1 MICNV
6 LFLAIAI
13 FHAWVHFIGFYSYST
28 REQICRA
35 AFLRARNAFAAEE
48 RAVQENAKLM
58 DLLQTA
64 VPSHL
69 VHAARQQFAK
79 SPPTIYTEHYNQTS
93 VVYCRLVGLEDVLS
107 CCSAQDS
114 AQLLNEFNAR
124 IDQIIKKCGCIRLQS
139 DGILVI
145 SGIPAARDD
154 HLKNAISFACDLQAL
169 IRSFCDATI
178 VDLQLR
184 CGIECGAVSCGIFG
198 LTKWHYDAIGYP
210 IEEAINI
217 ERIAPESGIYMAD
230 GAKRQAEC
238 NFRFEKCGQLWRLT
252 NDQYYYCDSNLSS
265 SILFPNL
272 KRFSL
277 VTIPQAINRLLQTI
291 SSANDTLLKNNATMG
306 GRRKKRMDK
315 LSLMNGKKST
325 DKDNTGRSVMHSWL
339 LCFRN
344 QQMEKAYQIQF
355 DQWFVPALA
364 ISILFLVVYGIY
376 HVLVLPRQISTL
388 IMIIISLAII
398 FMILLT
404 LYANFFQVFIIL
416 LIISLLFICGIV
428 NAFSCPQNSNLTPL
442 DECGIVHFSQLNCAF
457 WMLLTSVFVRFP
469 SLVLFGALLVAF
481 ALYSCHTFITHP
493 MLYVNYEQ
501 FVTVNNIELELLSS
515 LFMLSLLIFL
525 HFRRNERILRL
536 EFMSKLKELDETSN
550 AERIELANQQMLQNA
565 LPSHI
570 AQSFP
575 SKSDLYHH
583 ICHSVGIA
591 HISILSDDDNGETA
605 VRNLKNLI
613 CIFDQIVMQHR
624 GIEKIRGCQKN
635 YIVAVGVIPDFCK
648 NVHDTPST
656 IGDLLAELTQFALD
670 ISAFAADH
678 GISLNIGIDCGSVLS
693 TVINNQKPTYE
704 LIGMPCLG
712 ARTLMQH
719 ANCYGIMVS
728 EEIYLA
734 LRPRNFNFDSRPIK
748 ISRTLNAYVFE
759 DNYPDTSYQ
768 ADETDINSLS
778 LPPEQNSTSQNPLEM
793 FASMNSS
800 FSSEVYSI
808 DVGVETDSEM
818 EWITPEMLLYEKNAE
833 FANNT
838 QPSTSSVQL
847 SAHVN
852 ENYFDSQAYI
862 SSDSQCN
869 QSVTPERNRRL
880 RFYMRRTPSWLNRSM
895 TSDTSRIFDG
905 NDKLAA
911 AASRVDRMLAEL
923 TAIADFNPTPE
934 DHPFPTALST
944 STKSLRRDISSACHT
959 EYDNAESEGN
969 WSDSEMHN
977 DRLERL
983 HKSLRECSGVSN
995 PQRQKCRLWSQSD
1008 NGNDADIDSICSSIG
1023 TPSFFSNLR
1032 WNSVHSI
1039 GYENEYE
1046 FASKED
1052 LKEIAR
1058 SQMEAL
1064 SRDIRMSFGDYQ
1076 LTTFSNH
1083 TP

>member
-1 MICNV
+1 
-6 LFLAIAI
+6 
-13 FHAWVHFIGFYSYST
+13 
-28 REQICRA
+28 
-35 AFLRARNAFAAEE
+35 
-48 RAVQENAKLM
+48 M

-69 VHAARQQFAK
+69 VHTARQQFTK
-79 SPPTIYTEHYNQTS
+79 SPPTIYTEHYKQTS
-93 VVYCRLVGLEDVLS
+93 VVYCRLVGLEDILS

-114 AQLLNEFNAR
+114 ALLLNEFNTR
-124 IDQIIKKCGCIRLQS
+124 IDQITKKCGCIRLQS

-145 SGIPAARDD
+145 SGIPVARDD
-154 HLKNAISFACDLQAL
+154 HLKNAIAFACDLQTL

-184 CGIECGAVSCGIFG
+184 CGIECGSVSCGIFG

-217 ERIAPESGIYMAD
+217 ERIAPGSGIYIAEA
-230 GAKRQAEC
+230 AKRQVEC
-238 NFRFEKCGQLWRLT
+238 NFRFEKCGQLWRVA
-252 NDQYYYCDSNLSS
+252 NENYYGDSNLSS

-277 VTIPQAINRLLQTI
+277 VTVPQAINRLLQTI
-291 SSANDTLLKNNATMG
+291 SSANDTLLKNSAAMG
-306 GRRKKRMDK
+306 GRRKINYFRRMDK
-315 LSLMNGKKST
+315 LALMNGKKST
-325 DKDNTGRSVMHSWL
+325 DKDNNGRSVMNNYFL
-339 LCFRN
+339 YFRN
-344 QQMEKAYQIQF
+344 QQMEKAYQVQF

-364 ISILFLVVYGIY
+364 ISIFFLVIYGIY

-404 LYANFFQVFIIL
+404 LYANFFQNFCQFITRTAIGHTIIIL

-428 NAFSCPQNSNLTPL
+428 NAFSCPQHSNLTPL

-457 WMLLTSVFVRFP
+457 WMLATSVFIRFP
-469 SLVLFGALLVAF
+469 SLVLLGTLLIAF
-481 ALYSCHTFITHP
+481 SVYSCHIFITHP
-493 MLYVNYEQ
+493 MLYVNYAQ
-501 FVTVNNIELELLSS
+501 FITAYNVEWELLGG
-515 LFMLSLLIFL
+515 LLVLSLLIFL

-536 EFMSKLKELDETSN
+536 EFMSKLKELEETSN

-565 LPSHI
+565 LPMHI

-575 SKSDLYHH
+575 TKSDLYHH

-591 HISILSDDDNGETA
+591 HINILSDDNDGEAA

-635 YIVAVGVIPDFCK
+635 YIVAVGVIPEFCK

-678 GISLNIGIDCGSVLS
+678 GISLNIGIDYGSVLS
-693 TVINNQKPTYE
+693 TVVNSQKPTYE
-704 LIGMPCLG
+704 LVGMPCLG

-748 ISRTLNAYVFE
+748 ISKTLNAYVFE

-768 ADETDINSLS
+768 ADETDINSSS
-778 LPPEQNSTSQNPLEM
+778 LPLEQNSTSQNPLQM

-808 DVGVETDSEM
+808 DIGVETDSEI
-818 EWITPEMLLYEKNAE
+818 EWITPEMLLYEKSAQLNA
-833 FANNT
+833 
-838 QPSTSSVQL
+838 QPSTSSMQL
-847 SAHVN
+847 PTNANH
-852 ENYFDSQAYI
+852 NYFYPQAYM
-862 SSDSQCN
+862 SSDSQCE
-869 QSVTPERNRRL
+869 SMTPERSRRR
-880 RFYMRRTPSWLNRSM
+880 RFYSGRTPSWLNRSI
-895 TSDTSRIFDG
+895 TSNTSRAFDGIDG

-923 TAIADFNPTPE
+923 TAIADFDPTPE
-934 DHPFPTALST
+934 DHPFPTALSA

-959 EYDNAESEGN
+959 EYDNAESESN
-969 WSDSEMHN
+969 WSDSEML
-977 DRLERL
+977 DGRLERL
-983 HKSLRECSGVSN
+983 HKTLKDCSRTSIPERRKN
-995 PQRQKCRLWSQSD
+995 RLWSQSD
-1008 NGNDADIDSICSSIG
+1008 NGNDADIDSICSSTG
-1023 TPSFFSNLR
+1023 ASSFFNNLR
-1032 WNSVHSI
+1032 WSSVHSI

-1052 LKEIAR
+1052 LKELAR

-1064 SRDIRMSFGDYQ
+1064 SRDIRMNFGDYQ
-1076 LTTFSNH
+1076 LTTFSDDDS
-1083 TP
+1083 